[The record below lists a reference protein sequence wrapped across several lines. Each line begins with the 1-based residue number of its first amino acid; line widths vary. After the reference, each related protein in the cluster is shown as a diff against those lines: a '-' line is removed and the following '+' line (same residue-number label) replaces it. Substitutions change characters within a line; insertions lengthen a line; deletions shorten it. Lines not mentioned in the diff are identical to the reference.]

1 MWIDYGQAPT
11 TGTGRD
17 VSSDKT
23 AISVPEGYRALDVD
37 TLAPYLARLP
47 ALGARLGGDPS
58 GWQVNEV
65 GDGNLN
71 LVFIVR
77 GADGG
82 LCVKQALPY
91 VRLVGENW
99 PLPLDRAFFEHE
111 ALVEHGRHAPGLTPA
126 VYHFD
131 PVLMLTVMEL
141 LEPHIIMR
149 RGMIQGI
156 RYPRAAAD
164 MAEYM
169 ARTLFFTSDL
179 GMGAAEKKAR
189 VAVFCGNTAL
199 CNITEALIF
208 TEPYMVHGNNWWTSP
223 QLDDLAAAVRAD
235 APLKRAVSRLKCRF
249 MGSAEAL
256 IHGDLHTGSIMV
268 TEDDTRVIDPEFAFY
283 GPMGFDTGAFV
294 GNLLLNYFSQDG
306 HATEADD
313 RSAYKAWVLET
324 IETFWHAFARRY
336 GALWAER
343 AGDAYPAALFEGPE
357 GEALA
362 RGCAGLRDRRP
373 AHRHDPVRRGQ
384 DDPPHPGSRPQ
395 HRFRVDRGSRPPRRL
410 RAPCP
415 AARPGAAGERRRL
428 PDDPLRHRR
437 SAGISRLR
445 QCVTAQSPLPSPQ
458 RPTTGNGD
466 QT

>member
-1 MWIDYGQAPT
+1 MSADQAIVIP
-11 TGTGRD
+11 D
-17 VSSDKT
+17 
-23 AISVPEGYRALDVD
+23 GYRPLDVE
-37 TLAPYLARLP
+37 TLGPYLAEHP
-47 ALGARLGGDPS
+47 ALRERLGGDPS
-58 GWQVNEV
+58 GWQVEEV

-71 LVFIVR
+71 LVFLVR
-77 GADGG
+77 GPAGG

-91 VRLVGENW
+91 VRLVGESW

-126 VYHFD
+126 VYRFD
-131 PVLMLTVMEL
+131 PALMLTVMEL

-149 RGMIQGI
+149 RGMIRGI

-179 GMGAAEKKAR
+179 GTGAAEKKAR
-189 VAVFCGNTAL
+189 IAVFCGNTAL
-199 CNITEALIF
+199 CKITEDLIF
-208 TEPYMVHGNNWWTSP
+208 TEPYMVHDNNWWTSP
-223 QLDDLAAAVRAD
+223 QLDDMAAAIRAD
-235 APLKRAVSRLKCRF
+235 APLKRAVSRLKRKF

-324 IETFWHAFARRY
+324 AETFWHGFAERY

-343 AGDAYPAALFEGPE
+343 TGDAYPAALFAGAD
-357 GEALA
+357 GAASLAEAREAAIADLFTDTVQF
-362 RGCAGLRDRRP
+362 AGAKMIRRILGIAHNIDFEWIENPDRRAACERP
-373 AHRHDPVRRGQ
+373 ALLLGRELLVNAAAYPSIDAVT
-384 DDPPHPGSRPQ
+384 
-395 HRFRVDRGSRPPRRL
+395 
-410 RAPCP
+410 RA
-415 AARPGAAGERRRL
+415 AQAFHARTGA
-428 PDDPLRHRR
+428 
-437 SAGISRLR
+437 
-445 QCVTAQSPLPSPQ
+445 
-458 RPTTGNGD
+458 
-466 QT
+466 